1 MKGERKS
8 REMREQVLDLHR
20 RKHGKKTIARMLGL
34 SRNTVKG
41 IIRAASD
48 AVISEDGAELLSE
61 GWAATVN
68 WSAVQEQIG
77 RKYTTIKVLH
87 LEHAPIGISYLR
99 FWRELQRRL
108 PDSVADQARIRLH
121 HKPGERVEID
131 YCDGLLVIDPATG
144 ARRKTH
150 LFCAVSAFSDYT
162 YGEFC
167 FTQKRDEFISSQ
179 ERMHAFFGGVFRY
192 AVIDNL
198 KSGVHSAHIYDPDL
212 NPVYVDFANH
222 AGFAVLPALPVTP
235 RDKPA
240 IEAAIGVIQRQFFAE
255 NRNRTFGSLREL
267 NDSFRSYLLEL
278 NQSVMKD
285 YGVSRADRFAEE
297 RGILQA
303 LPADPFEVSEY
314 RKAKVH
320 PECHIQ
326 VDRNFYSVPYQLI
339 GQTVRVRLTPRLLE
353 VFSSDHERVA
363 AHARLKSSKGSFS
376 TVDAHYPEQK
386 LAAVRFDLQLIRRDA
401 ERIGPE
407 TTALVT
413 LLLEG
418 SHPLRHL
425 RRCQGIL
432 RLSKS
437 YSNRAIEY
445 GCHQAR
451 LFNRPRLAYITDCA
465 KRFEVFGLRPRSIG
479 VPERDA
485 SSMYLQPE
493 TLTREET
500 EWH

>member
-8 REMREQVLDLHR
+8 REMREQVLDLRR

-41 IIRAASD
+41 IIKAAE
-48 AVISEDGAELLSE
+48 AVASGKGAEASSE
-61 GWAATVN
+61 GWTHAVD
-68 WSAVQEQIG
+68 WSAVRDQIG
-77 RKYTTIKVLH
+77 RKHTTIKVLH
-87 LEHAPIGISYLR
+87 QEYAPAGVSYLR
-99 FWRELQRRL
+99 FWREMQRRF
-108 PDSVADQARIRLH
+108 PESIIDQARIRLH
-121 HKPGERVEID
+121 YKPGERAEID
-131 YCDGLLVIDPATG
+131 YCDGLLVVDPASG
-144 ARRKTH
+144 AARKTH

-167 FTQKRDEFISSQ
+167 FTQRRDEFIASQ
-179 ERMHAFFGGVFRY
+179 ERMNAFFGGVFRY
-192 AVIDNL
+192 VVIDNL

-222 AGFAVLPALPVTP
+222 SGFAVLPARPVTP
-235 RDKPA
+235 RDKTA
-240 IEAAIGVIQRQFFAE
+240 VETAIGVIQRQFFAE
-255 NRNRTFGSLREL
+255 NRNRTFASLREL
-267 NDSFRSYLLEL
+267 NESFRSYLLVL

-285 YGVSRADRFAEE
+285 YGVSRAERFAEE
-297 RGILQA
+297 RGSLQA

-314 RKAKVH
+314 RKSKVH
-320 PECHIQ
+320 PDCHIQ

-339 GQTVRVRLTPRLLE
+339 GQAVRVRLTPRLLE
-353 VFSSDHERVA
+353 VFNSDHERVA
-363 AHARLKSSKGSFS
+363 VHARLKTSKGSFS

-401 ERIGPE
+401 ERLGPE
-407 TTALVT
+407 TTALVS
-413 LLLEG
+413 LLMEG

-437 YSNRAIEY
+437 YSSRAIEY

-451 LFNRPRLAYITDCA
+451 LFNRPRLAYITHCA

-479 VPERDA
+479 VPERDV
-485 SSMYLQPE
+485 SSMYLQPA
-493 TLTREET
+493 TPTQEET

>member
-1 MKGERKS
+1 
-8 REMREQVLDLHR
+8 
-20 RKHGKKTIARMLGL
+20 
-34 SRNTVKG
+34 VKG

-48 AVISEDGAELLSE
+48 AVISGDGAELPSE

-121 HKPGERVEID
+121 YKPGERVEID
-131 YCDGLLVIDPATG
+131 YCDGLLVVDPVTG
-144 ARRKTH
+144 GRRKTH

-222 AGFAVLPALPVTP
+222 AGFAVLPARPVTP

-267 NDSFRSYLLEL
+267 NESLRSYLLGL

-297 RGILQA
+297 RGLLQA
-303 LPADPFEVSEY
+303 LPTDPFEVSEY

-320 PECHIQ
+320 PDCHIQ

-353 VFSSDHERVA
+353 VFSSDHERSGRSCASQVLQGELLDRGRSLPGA
-363 AHARLKSSKGSFS
+363 ETGGCPVRSSADPAR
-376 TVDAHYPEQK
+376 
-386 LAAVRFDLQLIRRDA
+386 
-401 ERIGPE
+401 
-407 TTALVT
+407 
-413 LLLEG
+413 
-418 SHPLRHL
+418 
-425 RRCQGIL
+425 C
-432 RLSKS
+432 
-437 YSNRAIEY
+437 
-445 GCHQAR
+445 
-451 LFNRPRLAYITDCA
+451 
-465 KRFEVFGLRPRSIG
+465 
-479 VPERDA
+479 
-485 SSMYLQPE
+485 
-493 TLTREET
+493 
-500 EWH
+500 